1 MLKIVLQDL
10 MAREMHNAGNDDH
23 LMIRNTQL
31 YQILGGD
38 ISWTSLLC
46 PWTGSSYDM
55 NGP

>member
-1 MLKIVLQDL
+1 